1 MPLRAKSDI
10 PYQDLF
16 DKYKAILVTN
26 MNNNDKVTEQ
36 LFDFY
41 NNVVFGWRN
50 RMKGDSDDN
59 VGESDEESSGI
70 EGAIRQVGELQ
81 IESGIVTMVVGCL
94 RSLERQLTIILIQC
108 IGQDSQCSHCQRRL
122 L

>member
-1 MPLRAKSDI
+1 
-10 PYQDLF
+10 
-16 DKYKAILVTN
+16 
-26 MNNNDKVTEQ
+26 
-36 LFDFY
+36 
-41 NNVVFGWRN
+41 
-50 RMKGDSDDN
+50 MKGDSDDN